1 MWRDTLALRTL
12 KVLAVVLVVG
22 GAAVVL
28 YLVPQVLL
36 TGFLACLLASG
47 LVGVSR
53 WTAGK
58 LSIPR
63 GWALLLVVVLLL
75 LGAAGLSWLAFQPL
89 VDQISAFI
97 SEAPETLKGAVE
109 RWPWLARVHEAL
121 PPFGDWL
128 SYAPT
133 LFSSGMD
140 LAVNTAVVV
149 AMTVYL
155 AYEPDWYWRIA
166 LSLVPPVH
174 RDRARQ
180 VLDRMAETLRTWL
193 LGRLLAM
200 AAIGCLELVG
210 LKLLGVPLALFLAV
224 LSAFL
229 SFIPNF
235 GPILAALP
243 AFLMASQ
250 KGLDTV
256 LWVFALKAGVQFVE
270 SYLLTPLIQRDY
282 LALAPAGHILFQ
294 LLMGLLLGGSGLVV
308 STPLLACL
316 VVLVQ
321 MLYLEDV
328 LGEKSAPASDPKESR
343 PSVPRG
349 EPQPAG

>member
-1 MWRDTLALRTL
+1 MWRDTLGLRTL
-12 KVLAVVLVVG
+12 KVMAVVLVVG
-22 GAAVVL
+22 GAAFVL

-36 TGFLACLLASG
+36 SGFLACLLASG
-47 LVGVSR
+47 LVGASR

-58 LSIPR
+58 LSISR
-63 GWALLLVVVLLL
+63 GWALLLVVALLL
-75 LGAAGLSWLAFQPL
+75 LGAAGLGWLAFQPL
-89 VDQISAFI
+89 LEQVSAFV
-97 SEAPETLKGAVE
+97 SEAPATLQGAVE
-109 RWPWLARVHEAL
+109 RWPWLARVRESV
-121 PPFGDWL
+121 PPMGDWL

-149 AMTVYL
+149 AMTLYL
-155 AYEPDWYWRIA
+155 AYEPDWYWRIG
-166 LSLVPPVH
+166 LSLVPPAH
-174 RDRARQ
+174 RDRAHE

-210 LKLLGVPLALFLAV
+210 LELLGVPLALFLAV
-224 LSAFL
+224 LSALL

-270 SYLLTPLIQRDY
+270 SYLLTPMIQRDY

-308 STPLLACL
+308 ATPLLACL

-328 LGEKSAPASDPKESR
+328 LGQKTSQASEDKEERRSAP
-343 PSVPRG
+343 RG
-349 EPQPAG
+349 QPQPAG